1 MTGVRSTETTA
12 KSLPAGGI
20 TGGRMNTMTDPQ
32 QAAAQG
38 AQAAQEVQRIL
49 ELFIPNASNIQIK
62 NVNQTPRQIEIT
74 DFRADLPD
82 GSSVYAPHLTIRR
95 G

>member
-1 MTGVRSTETTA
+1 
-12 KSLPAGGI
+12 
-20 TGGRMNTMTDPQ
+20 MNPMTDPQ
-32 QAAAQG
+32 RAAAQG
-38 AQAAQEVQRIL
+38 AQEAQEVQRIL
-49 ELFIPNASNIQIK
+49 ELFMPNASNIQIK